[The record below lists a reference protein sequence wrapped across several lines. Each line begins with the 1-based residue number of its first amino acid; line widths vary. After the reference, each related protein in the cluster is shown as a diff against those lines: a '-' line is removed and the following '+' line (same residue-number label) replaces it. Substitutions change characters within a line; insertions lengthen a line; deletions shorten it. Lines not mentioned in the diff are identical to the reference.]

1 MNREILKA
9 KIAEVISSTNK
20 SGNEKLEAIL
30 AVVDAYSLDGNGAK
44 PIVSGSLPPLP
55 DWDEVIKGIDDSR
68 FDDMPNCYAVREGA
82 RIMYDRLY
90 CMLSRRQ

>member
-30 AVVDAYSLDGNGAK
+30 TVVDAYSSADNGAK
-44 PIVSGSLPPLP
+44 RTGL
-55 DWDEVIKGIDDSR
+55 
-68 FDDMPNCYAVREGA
+68 CVRRHA
-82 RIMYDRLY
+82 KT
-90 CMLSRRQ
+90 ST

>member
-30 AVVDAYSLDGNGAK
+30 AVVDAYSSADNGAK
-44 PIVSGSLPPLP
+44 PIVSGSNSVDYEVECNECGWHGNKEDLEQTEE
-55 DWDEVIKGIDDSR
+55 DDEIDTCPGCGS
-68 FDDMPNCYAVREGA
+68 ES
-82 RIMYDRLY
+82 LY
-90 CMLSRRQ
+90 YFR